1 MLLIK
6 PAVSPPLDPGFRP
19 IALGNRAYERA
30 VQRSGRGAPLAI
42 AVERNDGCVSVVQR
56 EVFPPGGEYDA
67 ATFRYAERLVK
78 FLLWQIGGWKLT
90 IAGPREI
97 GEYIKQVYSAA
108 GVRAFDVRLMEAVYE
123 KRFTVETVAFAA
135 APKAREA
142 AVAIGGHLDGCRVGF
157 DLGASDYK
165 LAAVKDGEAVFT
177 TEIPWDPRNEAD
189 PEYHYRTIN
198 DGLRLAARHLPRV
211 DAIGG
216 SSAGIYIA
224 NKVMV
229 ASLFRAVA
237 PEAFAQKVKPMF
249 LRLREEWGVPLEV
262 ANDGDVTALAGA
274 MSLNAHAVLGLA
286 MGSSQA
292 AGFLDGE
299 GRITGWLN
307 ELAFAP
313 VEYRVEAPADEWS
326 GDVGCGVQC
335 FSQQAVVRLAP
346 AAGIDLPAGHPAEQ
360 LLFVQNLQRA
370 GDSRPARI
378 FATIGV
384 YLGYALAQYA
394 SMYDFRHALILG
406 RVTSG

>member
-1 MLLIK
+1 
-6 PAVSPPLDPGFRP
+6 
-19 IALGNRAYERA
+19 
-30 VQRSGRGAPLAI
+30 
-42 AVERNDGCVSVVQR
+42 
-56 EVFPPGGEYDA
+56 
-67 ATFRYAERLVK
+67 
-78 FLLWQIGGWKLT
+78 
-90 IAGPREI
+90 
-97 GEYIKQVYSAA
+97 
-108 GVRAFDVRLMEAVYE
+108 
-123 KRFTVETVAFAA
+123 
-135 APKAREA
+135 
-142 AVAIGGHLDGCRVGF
+142 
-157 DLGASDYK
+157 
-165 LAAVKDGEAVFT
+165 
-177 TEIPWDPRNEAD
+177 
-189 PEYHYRTIN
+189 
-198 DGLRLAARHLPRV
+198 
-211 DAIGG
+211 
-216 SSAGIYIA
+216 
-224 NKVMV
+224 MV

-406 RVTSG
+406 RVTSGEGGAIIVAQANEVLRAEFPELAGRIALHLPDEKSKRLGQAVAAASLPELQPRGGSGT